1 MIPKIDNDQVKN
13 DWLFVLQQAKNGD
26 KKAEKIY
33 RTFEYFR
40 RLLNEYFREIETC
53 IPSYRFVFWNRINEL
68 QDEKANLLKKYKIRR
83 KRAKYYLNNLKRE
96 KKKIIL

>member
-1 MIPKIDNDQVKN
+1 MIPKIDNDQVKS
-13 DWLFVLQQAKNGD
+13 DWLFILQQAKNGD

-40 RLLNEYFREIETC
+40 NLLNEYFRELDTC

-68 QDEKANLLKKYKIRR
+68 QDEKALLLKKYKVRR
-83 KRAKYYLNNLKRE
+83 KRAKDYLDNLKRKRKE
-96 KKKIIL
+96 